1 MSEFVL
7 SGQELFGRYARI
19 AYGHALDGK
28 QDYHIYKCIRSFMS
42 NCYCDVPLTY
52 QTENNCHTHDNI
64 VEVVNVL
71 HCGIDENRVIRVARN
86 DIALLPAPDVEP
98 VQQWI
103 PVTER
108 LPESGVQVL
117 LCCEVRYGGEIA
129 GKYVCDGYYAE
140 ANKIVAGGFPDECN
154 CEYSEEDDEF
164 YLREGWY
171 EVIKNWYD
179 YNSVAV
185 EDFVTHWMP
194 LPEPPKEVET

>member
-1 MSEFVL
+1 MTGMAEFVL

-52 QTENNCHTHDNI
+52 QTENNCHTHDKI
-64 VEVVNVL
+64 VEVVNVI

-86 DIALLPAPDVEP
+86 DIELLPAPDVEP

-108 LPESGVQVL
+108 LPGREGKLEPWKHYNVVVL
-117 LCCEVRYGGEIA
+117 RSHWPTSSYDLCDAPYDE
-129 GKYVCDGYYAE
+129 
-140 ANKIVAGGFPDECN
+140 KIVTTASYD
-154 CEYSEEDDEF
+154 SEQKIWHLDWGTSLNALID
-164 YLREGWY
+164 
-171 EVIKNWYD
+171 IKDSPLNGD
-179 YNSVAV
+179 Y
-185 EDFVTHWMP
+185 VTHWMP